1 VALTSPSDSTPIHLQ
16 PRDYHLIG
24 PEDLGSSGL
33 VAREAVGPFAE
44 VVALGPLVTVHDS
57 RFDPRSGIGHHPH
70 HGMERLFYI
79 VEGRIDH
86 EDRQNDIQG
95 TMGTGDLGILTEGEA
110 GMLHSER
117 NEGDEP
123 ARAYILVY
131 PADPL
136 PDQAAFDAIRDDQM
150 PRLQPG
156 EGLHSKLVVGRD
168 DRVGVVAFGGDA
180 HLHRGHARAVETL
193 VLQHLAHPLRL
204 HDHVVRETQETIEGE
219 LARQRMQQERDAAGQ
234 AHGPVRLCRH
244 QPARLEHREAHPEDE
259 RLLRDARRDPE
270 GDAPENIVPHLHDV
284 VVASRRAADNASGKS
299 SGLST
304 LRMPRPPPPAR
315 ALISTG

>member
-168 DRVGVVAFGGDA
+168 DERIHGQVHEVADSTLDVGVQ
-180 HLHRGHARAVETL
+180 LPVELEPGEGAL
-193 VLQHLAHPLRL
+193 VFCFDGRLQ
-204 HDHVVRETQETIEGE
+204 VVVDGADPVTGVGVEGT
-219 LARQRMQQERDAAGQ
+219 
-234 AHGPVRLCRH
+234 
-244 QPARLEHREAHPEDE
+244 
-259 RLLRDARRDPE
+259 RLLA
-270 GDAPENIVPHLHDV
+270 
-284 VVASRRAADNASGKS
+284 
-299 SGLST
+299 
-304 LRMPRPPPPAR
+304 PPPPGR
-315 ALISTG
+315 PGVC